1 MKNIIK
7 QTVRHSDWLWLTRSK
22 EFQQLEGLPA
32 VLFALDRCVNEKTLS
47 GQVMAKRMWKRVRDD
62 NWNSKLIK
70 GYAGIQLRVLT
81 GGKPEPIPYSRKP
94 KNKVKN

>member
-1 MKNIIK
+1 
-7 QTVRHSDWLWLTRSK
+7 
-22 EFQQLEGLPA
+22 
-32 VLFALDRCVNEKTLS
+32 
-47 GQVMAKRMWKRVRDD
+47 MAKRMWKRVRDD